1 MPLYSELL
9 VSVHVLYVYIQVC
22 SNSDLEDILNSVSS
36 GLRNC
41 LVAVH
46 NVESYSVGNDVEAM
60 CITCGA
66 ICSRIVMVTSVFN
79 NESECAVG
87 CPIYSIYWLFTRMEW
102 DTRSLL
108 FVCLM

>member
-1 MPLYSELL
+1 M
-9 VSVHVLYVYIQVC
+9 VYMQVC

-46 NVESYSVGNDVEAM
+46 NLEDYSVGNDVEAM

-66 ICSRIVMVTSVFN
+66 ICSRIVMVTSVL

-87 CPIYSIYWLFTRMEW
+87 CPVYLLDAPSIGSLQEWNGTRGHC
-102 DTRSLL
+102 S
-108 FVCLM
+108 FCV